1 MLPSHITVTPRLRR
15 GGWIR
20 CEVPI
25 DAASPSPTTI
35 RYFLSG
41 WASLS
46 PVAMASARPWVAP
59 KLSPPQVA
67 KVWRPTQPIPVPKI
81 TSSCL
86 SPSSSMAWSSQFSI
100 MPIPQPWQA
109 LVGIKQED
117 RSEEHTSELQS
128 QSNLVCRLLLEKKRA
143 VLLHLADRGGCDRVG
158 RSRAGRVYLCVI
170 RLRVG
175 HEERAPGLG
184 REPGTRLAAK

>member
-1 MLPSHITVTPRLRR
+1 MLSSQITVTPRLRR
-15 GGWIR
+15 AAWIR

-41 WASLS
+41 WASFS

-59 KLSPPQVA
+59 KLSPPHVA
-67 KVWRPTQPIPVPKI
+67 KVWRPTQPMPVPKI

-109 LVGIKQED
+109 LVGI
-117 RSEEHTSELQS
+117 
-128 QSNLVCRLLLEKKRA
+128 
-143 VLLHLADRGGCDRVG
+143 
-158 RSRAGRVYLCVI
+158 
-170 RLRVG
+170 
-175 HEERAPGLG
+175 
-184 REPGTRLAAK
+184 